1 MITLQYDY
9 CNTNLGWKL
18 MLGLRKHHHMLYLK
32 HVIKAW
38 FVIAAEDKARLF
50 LPVILIFSLLFQGVV
65 RDCCTNYATNY
76 VLSLSHYEH

>member
-50 LPVILIFSLLFQGVV
+50 LPVILIFFSSFS
-65 RDCCTNYATNY
+65 RR
-76 VLSLSHYEH
+76 SS